1 MNLKKIRSISKLI
14 SFMYTANNPEATEG
28 TLEISKDNVELHT
41 NGGFRRLSILFNGA
55 IYIYNNLPDG
65 YGIKMNDSSIIITN
79 FLLKNLKNNKT
90 LFTYDGNLEITRAHI
105 TTINGKEI
113 NLKLNNT
120 ILTESIDSNRTNFED
135 NSLLFIEKIDE
146 SYSDFMPI
154 KKGINDDSIKGL
166 FAHKPLP
173 DGYTGYY
180 NYHPKENIYMSGK
193 YLTNKSQPVGKT
205 AISSKLTKTKLN
217 LENVLRKKL
226 NVVEQIKKPVRQ
238 EQVEVKPKTIQ
249 EKSRQEETAT
259 KEPRRQTKGTGGSY

>member
-1 MNLKKIRSISKLI
+1 MNLKKIRAISKLI
-14 SFMYTANNPEATEG
+14 SFMYTSNNPEATDG
-28 TLEISKDNVELHT
+28 TLEISKNSVELHT

-79 FLLKNLKNNKT
+79 FLLKNLKNNKI
-90 LFTYDGNLEITRAHI
+90 LFDYDGNLEITRADI
-105 TTINGKEI
+105 TTINGKRI

-120 ILTESIDSNRTNFED
+120 ILTETIDNNRTNFED

-154 KKGINDDSIKGL
+154 KKGIDDDSIKGL

-173 DGYTGYY
+173 DGYTGDY

-205 AISSKLTKTKLN
+205 ASSFKLTKNKVN
-217 LENVLRKKL
+217 LENVIRTKL
-226 NVVEQIKKPVRQ
+226 KVTGQIEKPIRQ
-238 EQVEVKPKTIQ
+238 KQIEVKPKTIQ
-249 EKSRQEETAT
+249 EKTRQEKTTT
-259 KEPRRQTKGTGGSY
+259 KEPRRTTKGTGGSY